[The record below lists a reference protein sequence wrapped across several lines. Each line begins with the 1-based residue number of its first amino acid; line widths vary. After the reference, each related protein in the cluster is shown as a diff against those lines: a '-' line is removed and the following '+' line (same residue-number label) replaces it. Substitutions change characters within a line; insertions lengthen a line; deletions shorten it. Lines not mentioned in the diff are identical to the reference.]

1 MTHSLISLEE
11 MELLLEEITLDFPRE
26 IFVKLNGGIVLLP
39 EAKRNEK
46 IKEGNMLILGEYH
59 SGGNMGRYIAIYY
72 GSFRRVFGHLNE
84 KLFKNQLIK
93 TVKHEFT
100 HHLESLAGERDL
112 EIKDAEYI
120 ARYLNR
126 RNK

>member
-46 IKEGNMLILGEYH
+46 IKEGNMFILGEYH

>member
-11 MELLLEEITLDFPRE
+11 MELLLEEITLDLPRE

-39 EAKRNEK
+39 EVKRNEK

-112 EIKDAEYI
+112 EKKDDEYM

>member
-11 MELLLEEITLDFPRE
+11 MELLLEEITLDLPRE

-39 EAKRNEK
+39 EVKRNEK

-84 KLFKNQLIK
+84 NLFKNQLIK

-112 EIKDAEYI
+112 EKKDDEYM

>member
-1 MTHSLISLEE
+1 MNHSLISLEE

-39 EAKRNEK
+39 EAKRNKK

-93 TVKHEFT
+93 TLKHEFT